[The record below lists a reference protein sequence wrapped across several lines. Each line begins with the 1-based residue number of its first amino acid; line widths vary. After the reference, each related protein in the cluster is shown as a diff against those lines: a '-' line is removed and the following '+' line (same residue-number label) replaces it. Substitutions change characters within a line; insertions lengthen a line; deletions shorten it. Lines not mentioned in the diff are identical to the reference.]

1 MEWSDRWEVVVLDSL
16 LHISGEIA
24 LSVHEQ
30 CVRTTSLEPAA
41 CVRIL
46 RILLGSAA

>member
-1 MEWSDRWEVVVLDSL
+1 MEWSDRLAVAVLDSL

-24 LSVHEQ
+24 FSVHRGERSWA
-30 CVRTTSLEPAA
+30 V
-41 CVRIL
+41 